1 MDFLFTI
8 FSFILLISIIVG
20 IHELGHFLTARFYDI
35 HVLKFKIGFG
45 KELFSFQDKRNCS
58 YSFGILPL
66 GGYVQMLG
74 ENNPVQE
81 GSEITLV
88 NKKSYLQATPGER
101 AAVTIAGPL
110 ANFIL
115 AAFVYFYLAMVGT
128 TQLTAFV
135 GDVITG
141 SPSEEYGIITKDKIL
156 EVDGESVRVFND
168 INLILSKRIGD
179 TGSIGIKYLRN
190 NEEKIV
196 FISVNDW
203 LSENDQTAPS
213 VALGIQPFLPPLV
226 GTLEPNGP
234 AYVHG
239 IKEGD
244 LIQSINNNDIS
255 TWQELSRALSDLP
268 NQLIDV
274 QILRDQRSQKLMLET
289 SSYLDEEGLSKGRI
303 GILASNNLNQWP
315 DEYIVEK
322 KENLFSAV
330 LVGFQDTYRY
340 TLLIIS
346 SIGKMISGSISA
358 DNLGGPIQISV
369 LAGSA
374 AKAGY
379 VTFLS
384 MVALLSINLG
394 LLNLLPIPIL
404 DGGQLVMIGIEK
416 IKGSPVS
423 DMTLEYSMRV
433 GIVLIVS
440 LMIFAFAND
449 IARLILL

>member
-1 MDFLFTI
+1 MDILFTI
-8 FSFILLISIIVG
+8 LSFILLISIIVG
-20 IHELGHFLTARFYDI
+20 IHELGHFLTARFYNI

-45 KELFSFQDKRNCS
+45 KELFSFEDKRKCS

-81 GSEITLV
+81 ESDIQLQD
-88 NKKSYLQATPGER
+88 KKSYLQATPGER
-101 AAVTIAGPL
+101 AAVTFAGPL

-115 AAFVYFYLAMVGT
+115 AALVYFYLALVGT
-128 TQLTAFV
+128 TQLSSFV
-135 GDVITG
+135 GDVVPG
-141 SPSEEYGIITKDKIL
+141 SLFAEYGIEVKDKIV
-156 EVDGESVRVFND
+156 EVDQQSVTVFND

-179 TGSIGIKYLRN
+179 TGSINVKYLRN
-190 NEEKIV
+190 GNEES
-196 FISVNDW
+196 ISVPIKNW
-203 LSENDQTAPS
+203 LSKNDQTSPS
-213 VALGIQPFLPPLV
+213 YVLGIQPFLPPIV
-226 GTLEPNGP
+226 GKLQDKGP
-234 AYVHG
+234 ASNFG

-244 LIQSINNNDIS
+244 LIQSINGNVIL
-255 TWQELSRALSDLP
+255 TWQDLSKNLSQLP
-268 NQLIDV
+268 NQLIEL
-274 QILRDQRSQKLMLET
+274 QILRDKTVENLILET
-289 SSYLDEEGLSKGRI
+289 SSFLDSEGVQKGRI

-315 DEYIVEK
+315 DEYVVEK
-322 KENLFSAV
+322 KESFFSAL
-330 LVGFQDTYRY
+330 LVGIKDTYRY

-404 DGGQLVMIGIEK
+404 DGGQLLMIAIEK
-416 IKGSPVS
+416 MKGSPVS

-433 GIVLIVS
+433 GLVLVVS

-449 IARLILL
+449 IARLI

>member
-1 MDFLFTI
+1 MDILFTI
-8 FSFILLISIIVG
+8 LSFILLISIIVG
-20 IHELGHFLTARFYDI
+20 IHELGHFLTARFYNI

-45 KELFSFQDKRNCS
+45 KELFSFEDKRNCS

-81 GSEITLV
+81 ESDIQLQD
-88 NKKSYLQATPGER
+88 KKSYLQATPGER
-101 AAVTIAGPL
+101 AAVTFAGPL

-115 AAFVYFYLAMVGT
+115 AALVYFYLALVGT
-128 TQLTAFV
+128 TQLSSFV
-135 GDVITG
+135 GDVVPG
-141 SPSEEYGIITKDKIL
+141 SLFAEYGIEVKDKIV
-156 EVDGESVRVFND
+156 EVDQQSVTVFND

-179 TGSIGIKYLRN
+179 TGSINVKYLRN
-190 NEEKIV
+190 GNEES
-196 FISVNDW
+196 ISVPINNW
-203 LSENDQTAPS
+203 LSKNDQTSPS
-213 VALGIQPFLPPLV
+213 YVLGIQPFLPPIV
-226 GTLEPNGP
+226 GKLQDKGP
-234 AYVHG
+234 ASNFG

-244 LIQSINNNDIS
+244 LIQSINGNAIL
-255 TWQELSRALSDLP
+255 TWQDLSKNLSQLP
-268 NQLIDV
+268 NQLIEL
-274 QILRDQRSQKLMLET
+274 QILRDKTVENLMLET
-289 SSYLDEEGLSKGRI
+289 SSFLDSEGVQKGRI

-315 DEYIVEK
+315 DEYVVEK
-322 KENLFSAV
+322 KESFFSA
-330 LVGFQDTYRY
+330 LMVGIKDTYRY

-404 DGGQLVMIGIEK
+404 DGGQLLMIAIEK
-416 IKGSPVS
+416 MKGSPVS

-433 GIVLIVS
+433 GLVLVVS

-449 IARLILL
+449 IARLI

>member
-1 MDFLFTI
+1 MDILFTI
-8 FSFILLISIIVG
+8 LSFILLISIIVG
-20 IHELGHFLTARFYDI
+20 IHELGHFLMARFYNI

-45 KELFSFQDKRNCS
+45 KELFSFEDKRNCS

-81 GSEITLV
+81 ESDIQLQD
-88 NKKSYLQATPGER
+88 KKSYLQATPGER
-101 AAVTIAGPL
+101 AAVTFAGPL

-115 AAFVYFYLAMVGT
+115 AALVYFYLALVGT
-128 TQLTAFV
+128 TQLSSFV
-135 GDVITG
+135 GDVVPG
-141 SPSEEYGIITKDKIL
+141 SLFAEYGIEVKDKIV
-156 EVDGESVRVFND
+156 EVDQQSVTVFND

-179 TGSIGIKYLRN
+179 TGSINVKYLRSG
-190 NEEKIV
+190 NEAS
-196 FISVNDW
+196 ISVPINNW
-203 LSENDQTAPS
+203 LSKNDQTSPS
-213 VALGIQPFLPPLV
+213 YVLGIQPFLPPIV
-226 GTLEPNGP
+226 GKLQDKGP
-234 AYVHG
+234 ASNFG

-244 LIQSINNNDIS
+244 LIQSINGNAIL
-255 TWQELSRALSDLP
+255 TWQDLSKNLSQLP
-268 NQLIDV
+268 NQLIEL
-274 QILRDQRSQKLMLET
+274 QILRDKTVENLMLET
-289 SSYLDEEGLSKGRI
+289 SSFLDSEGVQKGRI

-315 DEYIVEK
+315 DEYVVEK
-322 KENLFSAV
+322 KESFFSAL
-330 LVGFQDTYRY
+330 LVGIKDTYRY

-404 DGGQLVMIGIEK
+404 DGGQLLMIAIEK
-416 IKGSPVS
+416 MKGSPVS

-433 GIVLIVS
+433 GTVLVVS

-449 IARLILL
+449 IARLI

>member
-20 IHELGHFLTARFYDI
+20 IHELGHFLIARFYDI

-255 TWQELSRALSDLP
+255 TWQELSKALSDLP
-268 NQLIDV
+268 NQLIDI

-289 SSYLDEEGLSKGRI
+289 SSYLDEEGVSKGRI
-303 GILASNNLNQWP
+303 GILASNDLNQWP

-449 IARLILL
+449 IARLI

>member
-1 MDFLFTI
+1 
-8 FSFILLISIIVG
+8 
-20 IHELGHFLTARFYDI
+20 
-35 HVLKFKIGFG
+35 LKFKIGFG

-88 NKKSYLQATPGER
+88 NKKSYLQAKPGER

-226 GTLEPNGP
+226 GTLQPNGP

-255 TWQELSRALSDLP
+255 TWQELSTALSDLP

-289 SSYLDEEGLSKGRI
+289 SSYLDEEGVSKGRI
-303 GILASNNLNQWP
+303 GILASNDLNQWP

-449 IARLILL
+449 IARLI

>member
-1 MDFLFTI
+1 MDILFTI
-8 FSFILLISIIVG
+8 LSFILLISIIVG
-20 IHELGHFLTARFYDI
+20 IHELGHFLMARFYNI

-45 KELFSFQDKRNCS
+45 KELFSFEDKRNCS

-81 GSEITLV
+81 ESDIQLQD
-88 NKKSYLQATPGER
+88 KKSYLQATPGER
-101 AAVTIAGPL
+101 AAVTFAGPL

-115 AAFVYFYLAMVGT
+115 AALVYFYLALVGT
-128 TQLTAFV
+128 TQLSSFV
-135 GDVITG
+135 GDVVPG
-141 SPSEEYGIITKDKIL
+141 SLFAEYGIEVKDKIV
-156 EVDGESVRVFND
+156 EVDQQSVTVFND

-179 TGSIGIKYLRN
+179 TGSINVKYLRN
-190 NEEKIV
+190 GNEES
-196 FISVNDW
+196 ISVPINNW
-203 LSENDQTAPS
+203 LSKNDQTSPS
-213 VALGIQPFLPPLV
+213 YVLGIQPFLPPIV
-226 GTLEPNGP
+226 GKLQDKGP
-234 AYVHG
+234 ASNFG

-244 LIQSINNNDIS
+244 LIQSINGNVIL
-255 TWQELSRALSDLP
+255 TWQDLSKNLSQLP
-268 NQLIDV
+268 NQLIEL
-274 QILRDQRSQKLMLET
+274 QILRDKTVENLMLET
-289 SSYLDEEGLSKGRI
+289 SSFLDSEGVQKGRI

-315 DEYIVEK
+315 DEYVVEK
-322 KENLFSAV
+322 KESFFSAL
-330 LVGFQDTYRY
+330 LVGIKDTYRY

-404 DGGQLVMIGIEK
+404 DGGQLLMIAIEK
-416 IKGSPVS
+416 MKGSPVS

-433 GIVLIVS
+433 GLVMVVS

-449 IARLILL
+449 IARLI

>member
-226 GTLEPNGP
+226 GTLQPNGP

-268 NQLIDV
+268 NQLIDI

-289 SSYLDEEGLSKGRI
+289 SSYLDEEGVSKGRM
-303 GILASNNLNQWP
+303 GILASNDLNQWP

-449 IARLILL
+449 IARLI

>member
-8 FSFILLISIIVG
+8 FSFILLISLIVG

-226 GTLEPNGP
+226 GTLQPNGP

-268 NQLIDV
+268 NQLIDI

-289 SSYLDEEGLSKGRI
+289 SSYLDEEGVSKGRI
-303 GILASNNLNQWP
+303 GILASNDLNQWP

-449 IARLILL
+449 IARLI

>member
-128 TQLTAFV
+128 TQLSSFV

-449 IARLILL
+449 IARLI